1 MWNGYVDLKVVSLLL
16 WLIVAEETRN
26 GLVGCGFV
34 RDMLAL
40 GEKLPPEVTLWS
52 LEHGNRLHSST
63 NCSGF

>member
-1 MWNGYVDLKVVSLLL
+1 M
-16 WLIVAEETRN
+16 VAEETRN

-52 LEHGNRLHSST
+52 LEHGNRFRSST
-63 NCSGF
+63 KGSGF